1 VLRNCPPRDDALEE
15 IDEDQSTTT
24 TFQKPD
30 PLQQISNE
38 EEVGELEHAEYTPDE
53 FDDDDDFDKLK
64 PILRTR
70 HRRGVFQAPQQ
81 QQPPQQQ
88 PTQLQQQQ
96 QNKNTTP
103 PQAKSKPWVMPDGS
117 INFAEKERRLKE
129 KQKVAE
135 KKGLAT
141 KQAPVTPLPPPPL
154 PKRKKK

>member
-1 VLRNCPPRDDALEE
+1 MLRNCPPRDDALEE

-53 FDDDDDFDKLK
+53 FDDDDDFDK
-64 PILRTR
+64 PVLRTR

-81 QQPPQQQ
+81 QQP
-88 PTQLQQQQ
+88 TQL
-96 QNKNTTP
+96 
-103 PQAKSKPWVMPDGS
+103 QAKSKSWVMPDGS

-135 KKGLAT
+135 KKSLPLMT
-141 KQAPVTPLPPPPL
+141 KQAPPP
-154 PKRKKK
+154 PKRKK